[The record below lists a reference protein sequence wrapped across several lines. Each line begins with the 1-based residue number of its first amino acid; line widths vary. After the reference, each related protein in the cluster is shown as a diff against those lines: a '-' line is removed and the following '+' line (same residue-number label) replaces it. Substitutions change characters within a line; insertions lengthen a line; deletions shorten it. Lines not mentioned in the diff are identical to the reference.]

1 MVQPE
6 AEVADVEELLEIT
19 LLLGRQYA
27 LHKDPLKV
35 GILSNFNF
43 NHFYYF

>member
-6 AEVADVEELLEIT
+6 AEVADVEEGLEIIP
-19 LLLGRQYA
+19 LLGRQCA

-35 GILSNFNF
+35 RILSI
-43 NHFYYF
+43 FYFSYPF